1 MRILVVDDN
10 PQYLKLTQHRLHEL
24 GVSEVLTASNG
35 REGLDLAK
43 SSDGE
48 DLVDLVLCDWNM
60 PEMDG
65 MEFFEHVRS
74 QSSDIQFIL
83 VTGFAE
89 PSSIARAKAEGV
101 TLFCQSITF

>member
-1 MRILVVDDN
+1 
-10 PQYLKLTQHRLHEL
+10 
-24 GVSEVLTASNG
+24 
-35 REGLDLAK
+35 
-43 SSDGE
+43 
-48 DLVDLVLCDWNM
+48 
-60 PEMDG
+60 MDG

-101 TLFCQSITF
+101 DVVLPKPH